1 MPRRILTVAGPQWQ
15 AALQAAIQPG
25 GLPNFIDAQTAADAV
40 ITLATNP
47 AAYHALALDASAC
60 GVWFDTLLDL
70 TLGDTERSVSLL
82 MLGSPT
88 TPDARLDG
96 TVRLE
101 WPVDQNSFAD
111 ALVQAERDKAKTQ
124 ASQRPEVFS
133 QVETIRVRYQPV
145 VRFRDMRPTSV
156 EVLARVATKGGA
168 LIGPE
173 TIISA
178 MSSGEHSMWLSGF
191 IMQLALRERSD
202 GEFDHL
208 DTRFAFNLPLDAVLH
223 PHLPI
228 LLDTIRQAAGIPANI
243 LSFELTETQPVTDLP
258 ELEAVM
264 LKMCKSGFRLALDD
278 ITPETPNL
286 MNLLDLPFRC
296 VKLDRSVV
304 INAQSNDIVIARPA
318 RDFIAMVTA
327 NARKTHRAVIAE
339 GIETQKT
346 IELLHGLGVTHGQGF
361 YFARPLPAR
370 ALKAWL
376 THWSSASGRAA
387 E

>member
-1 MPRRILTVAGPQWQ
+1 MSRRILTVAAPKWQ
-15 AALQAAIQPG
+15 SALQAAVAAG
-25 GLPNFIDAQTAADAV
+25 GKPNFIDAQTAADAV

-60 GVWFDTLLDL
+60 GVWFDTLVDL

-82 MLGSPT
+82 MLGSQPT
-88 TPDARLDG
+88 TDARLEG
-96 TVRLE
+96 TARLD
-101 WPVDQNSFAD
+101 WPVDQSSFAD
-111 ALVQAERDKAKTQ
+111 ALEQAGRNIGKTQ
-124 ASQRPEVFS
+124 TSLRPEAFS

-145 VRFRDMRPTSV
+145 VRFRDMHPTSV
-156 EVLARVATKGGA
+156 EVLARVATKDGA
-168 LIGPE
+168 IIGPGA
-173 TIISA
+173 IIAA
-178 MSSGEHSMWLSGF
+178 MSSGEHSMWLSAF

-202 GEFDHL
+202 GAFDHL
-208 DTRFAFNLPLDAVLH
+208 DTRFAFNLPLDALLH

-228 LLDTIRQAAGIPANI
+228 LLETIRQTAGIPAKI

-258 ELEAVM
+258 ELAGVM

-278 ITPETPNL
+278 ITPKTPNL
-286 MNLLDLPFRC
+286 LNLLDLPFRC

-304 INAQSNDIVIARPA
+304 VNAQTDDPAISQPA
-318 RDFIAMVTA
+318 RDFILMVTA

-346 IELLHGLGVTHGQGF
+346 MQLLHELGVTHGQGF
-361 YFARPLPAR
+361 YFARPLPAS

-376 THWSSASGRAA
+376 THWNSATGAA
-387 E
+387 SQ